1 MTIRTTISLD
11 EELYAKLKQFTKP
24 RGINQFVNEAVREKC
39 QQVERETIENL
50 MKAGYL
56 ATKSDRASLNEDWQ
70 TVDGEGWPE

>member
-1 MTIRTTISLD
+1 MAIRTTISLD

-24 RGINQFVNEAVREKC
+24 RGINQFVNEVLREKF
-39 QQVERETIENL
+39 QRVEQEKIENL